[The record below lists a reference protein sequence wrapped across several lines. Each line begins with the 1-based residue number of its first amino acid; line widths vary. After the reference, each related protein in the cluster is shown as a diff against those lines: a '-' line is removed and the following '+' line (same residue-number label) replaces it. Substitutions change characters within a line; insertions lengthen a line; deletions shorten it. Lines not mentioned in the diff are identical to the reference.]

1 MLHIL
6 KDLINR
12 LFDIKSKEINKQEP
26 TLVVDNTKNKQE
38 MSKDDYFS
46 SIEKHFLPECFDEDI
61 SEEDG
66 NQLFNHFRESIE
78 KKVHP
83 WNFEKNLD
91 FNLIESDRIYY
102 LLTYYMTYLDW
113 YDPALLD
120 EFKEFWFGNNYDLW
134 TEGDVKINKQ
144 ALRILKYNTLGFK
157 LINGSKDE
165 VERKKEF
172 EKITDNDWIGAKS
185 DNLALLFKAWDEYIQ
200 KYKPKVN

>member
-1 MLHIL
+1 MLRIL

-12 LFDIKSKEINKQEP
+12 LFGIKSKEINKQEP

-38 MSKDDYFS
+38 MSKDEYFA
-46 SIEKHFLPECFDEDI
+46 SIEKNFSSESFDEDI
-61 SEEDG
+61 SGEDR

-78 KKVHP
+78 QKIHP

-91 FNLIESDRIYY
+91 FNLTEADQIYY
-102 LLTYYMTYLDW
+102 LLTYYMTYLDC
-113 YDPALLD
+113 YDQALLD
-120 EFKEFWFGNNYDLW
+120 EFKEFWFGNNHDLW

-172 EKITDNDWIGAKS
+172 EKITDNDWVGAKS

>member
-12 LFDIKSKEINKQEP
+12 LFGIKSKEINKQEP

-46 SIEKHFLPECFDEDI
+46 SIEKHFSSESFDEDI
-61 SEEDG
+61 SEEDR

-144 ALRILKYNTLGFK
+144 ALRILKYDTLGFN

-172 EKITDNDWIGAKS
+172 EKIVDNDWVGTES
-185 DNLALLFKAWDEYIQ
+185 DNLALLFKAWDEYL
-200 KYKPKVN
+200 KKEKLNLN

>member
-1 MLHIL
+1 MLRIL

-12 LFDIKSKEINKQEP
+12 LFGIKIKEINKQEP

-102 LLTYYMTYLDW
+102 LLTYYMTYLDC
-113 YDPALLD
+113 YDQALLD
-120 EFKEFWFGNNYDLW
+120 EFKEFWFGNNHDLW

-172 EKITDNDWIGAKS
+172 EKITDNDWVGAKS

>member
-1 MLHIL
+1 MLRIL

-102 LLTYYMTYLDW
+102 LLTYYMTYLDC
-113 YDPALLD
+113 YDQALLD
-120 EFKEFWFGNNYDLW
+120 EFKEFWFGNNHDLW

>member
-1 MLHIL
+1 MLRIL

-12 LFDIKSKEINKQEP
+12 LFGSKDKKINKQEP
-26 TLVVDNTKNKQE
+26 ALVVDNTPNKQE
-38 MSKDDYFS
+38 MSDDDYFS
-46 SIEKHFLPECFDEDI
+46 SIEKHFSSESFDEDI
-61 SEEDG
+61 SEEDR

-78 KKVHP
+78 QKVHP

-120 EFKEFWFGNNYDLW
+120 GFNKFWFGNNYDVLR
-134 TEGDVKINKQ
+134 ESDDKINKE
-144 ALRILKYNTLGFK
+144 ALRILKYDTLGFN

-172 EKITDNDWIGAKS
+172 EKIVDNDWVGTES
-185 DNLALLFKAWDEYIQ
+185 DNLALLLKEWDKYQ
-200 KYKPKVN
+200 KKVH

>member
-1 MLHIL
+1 MLRIL

-12 LFDIKSKEINKQEP
+12 LFGIKSKEINNQEP

-38 MSKDDYFS
+38 MSKDEYFA
-46 SIEKHFLPECFDEDI
+46 SIEKNFSSESFDEDI
-61 SEEDG
+61 SREDR

-78 KKVHP
+78 QKIHP

-91 FNLIESDRIYY
+91 FNLIESDRVYY

-113 YDPALLD
+113 YDPPLLD

-172 EKITDNDWIGAKS
+172 KKIVDNDWVGTES
-185 DNLALLFKAWDEYIQ
+185 DNLALLFKEWD
-200 KYKPKVN
+200 KYLEK

>member
-1 MLHIL
+1 MLRIL

-12 LFDIKSKEINKQEP
+12 LFGIKIKEINKQEP

-91 FNLIESDRIYY
+91 FNLIESDQVYY

-113 YDPALLD
+113 YDPPLLD
-120 EFKEFWFGNNYDLW
+120 EFKEFWFGNNYDFW

-172 EKITDNDWIGAKS
+172 EKITDNDWVGTKS

>member
-1 MLHIL
+1 MLRIL

-12 LFDIKSKEINKQEP
+12 LFGIKSKEINKQEP

-38 MSKDDYFS
+38 MSKDEYFS

-102 LLTYYMTYLDW
+102 LQTYYMTYLDW

-120 EFKEFWFGNNYDLW
+120 EFNKFWFGNDYDVL
-134 TEGDVKINKQ
+134 EERDDKIIKESLSKNKLRINKLKQ
-144 ALRILKYNTLGFK
+144 LILISYYYQNYL
-157 LINGSKDE
+157 S
-165 VERKKEF
+165 
-172 EKITDNDWIGAKS
+172 W
-185 DNLALLFKAWDEYIQ
+185 
-200 KYKPKVN
+200 

>member
-1 MLHIL
+1 MLRIL

-12 LFDIKSKEINKQEP
+12 LFGFKDKEINKP
-26 TLVVDNTKNKQE
+26 KLTLVVNKTDNQE
-38 MSKDDYFS
+38 GMSENAYFS
-46 SIEKHFLPECFDEDI
+46 TIEEHFTFEEDI
-61 SEEDG
+61 SEEDR
-66 NQLFNHFRESIE
+66 NELKNHLRKSIE
-78 KKVHP
+78 QKVHP

-120 EFKEFWFGNNYDLW
+120 GFNKFWFGNNH
-134 TEGDVKINKQ
+134 DVLRESDDKINKE
-144 ALRILKYNTLGFK
+144 ALRILKYDTLGFN

-172 EKITDNDWIGAKS
+172 EKIVDNDWVGTES
-185 DNLALLFKAWDEYIQ
+185 DNLALLLKEWDKYQKKAH
-200 KYKPKVN
+200 

>member
-1 MLHIL
+1 MLRIL

-83 WNFEKNLD
+83 WNQNRTQGPV
-91 FNLIESDRIYY
+91 SHDRTRFAA
-102 LLTYYMTYLDW
+102 LETNRSHDSSTYHLQFFY
-113 YDPALLD
+113 
-120 EFKEFWFGNNYDLW
+120 F
-134 TEGDVKINKQ
+134 
-144 ALRILKYNTLGFK
+144 
-157 LINGSKDE
+157 
-165 VERKKEF
+165 
-172 EKITDNDWIGAKS
+172 
-185 DNLALLFKAWDEYIQ
+185 
-200 KYKPKVN
+200 

>member
-1 MLHIL
+1 MLRIL

-91 FNLIESDRIYY
+91 FNLIESDRVYY

-113 YDPALLD
+113 YDHALLD
-120 EFKEFWFGNNYDLW
+120 DFNKFWFGNDYDVL
-134 TEGDVKINKQ
+134 E
-144 ALRILKYNTLGFK
+144 
-157 LINGSKDE
+157 
-165 VERKKEF
+165 ERDDK
-172 EKITDNDWIGAKS
+172 
-185 DNLALLFKAWDEYIQ
+185 
-200 KYKPKVN
+200 

>member
-1 MLHIL
+1 MLRIL

-26 TLVVDNTKNKQE
+26 TLVVDNTKNKHE

-46 SIEKHFLPECFDEDI
+46 SIKKHFLPECFDEDI
-61 SEEDG
+61 SEEYG

-91 FNLIESDRIYY
+91 FNLIESDRVYY
-102 LLTYYMTYLDW
+102 LLTYYMTYLDL
-113 YDPALLD
+113 YDPSLLD
-120 EFKEFWFGNNYDLW
+120 EFNKFWFGNNYDLW

-172 EKITDNDWIGAKS
+172 EKITDNDWVGTKS

>member
-1 MLHIL
+1 MLRIL

-12 LFDIKSKEINKQEP
+12 LFGFKDKEINKQEP
-26 TLVVDNTKNKQE
+26 TLVVDNTKNQE
-38 MSKDDYFS
+38 GMSENAYFS
-46 SIEKHFLPECFDEDI
+46 TIEEHFTFDEDI
-61 SEEDG
+61 SEEYR
-66 NQLFNHFRESIE
+66 NELKNHLKESIE
-78 KKVHP
+78 QKVHP

-120 EFKEFWFGNNYDLW
+120 GFNKFWFGNNYDVLR
-134 TEGDVKINKQ
+134 ESDDKINKE
-144 ALRILKYNTLGFK
+144 ALRILKYDTLGFN

-172 EKITDNDWIGAKS
+172 EKIVDNDWVGTES
-185 DNLALLFKAWDEYIQ
+185 DNLALLLKEWDKYQ
-200 KYKPKVN
+200 KKVH